1 MYFPCCIWNVLYCH
15 WQTVTIRN
23 IYWLCVT
30 VAVGEKDSSWEVE
43 WPVQSQEYLIC
54 SFSKKEPM
62 TTLSLN
68 QHCDSNIIHCTE
80 FLLTFEDGD
89 CCSMDQE
96 QVLQWQ
102 WVLDEGMVG

>member
-1 MYFPCCIWNVLYCH
+1 M
-15 WQTVTIRN
+15 
-23 IYWLCVT
+23 T

>member
-1 MYFPCCIWNVLYCH
+1 VI
-15 WQTVTIRN
+15 
-23 IYWLCVT
+23 

-43 WPVQSQEYLIC
+43 WPIQGQEYLIC
-54 SFSKKEPM
+54 ISSKKELM
-62 TTLSLN
+62 TTLPLN
-68 QHCDSNIIHCTE
+68 QYLDSDIIHCAE